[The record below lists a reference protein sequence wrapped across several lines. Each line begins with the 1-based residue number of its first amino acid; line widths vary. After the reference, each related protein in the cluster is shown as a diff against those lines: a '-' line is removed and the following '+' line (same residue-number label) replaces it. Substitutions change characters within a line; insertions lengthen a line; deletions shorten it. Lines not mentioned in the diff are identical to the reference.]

1 MSNNTYWGTVPDQ
14 VEIIEP
20 GEFEDNNGTTNDQ
33 PAIWMGE
40 ALIEGDLE
48 VWKSF
53 AYDLIEKI
61 NTIENRLHF
70 GRDVAPGERAEL
82 NELYRKMEAARE
94 GDPDDGN
101 DDELQSKDDFIEALM
116 RYAGI
121 ED

>member
-70 GRDVAPGERAEL
+70 GRALRPASALSSTSFTAKWRLRA
-82 NELYRKMEAARE
+82 RVT
-94 GDPDDGN
+94 
-101 DDELQSKDDFIEALM
+101 LM
-116 RYAGI
+116 TAMMMSCNQRMTSLRP
-121 ED
+121 